1 MTFLNTLKLCTVAVS
16 LGDTAT
22 LIEHPALMTHAV
34 IPKEEREMLGI
45 TDDLIRVSV
54 GLEDVADIKAD
65 LEQALD
71 GI

>member
-1 MTFLNTLKLCTVAVS
+1 
-16 LGDTAT
+16 
-22 LIEHPALMTHAV
+22 
-34 IPKEEREMLGI
+34 MLGI

>member
-1 MTFLNTLKLCTVAVS
+1 
-16 LGDTAT
+16 
-22 LIEHPALMTHAV
+22 MTHAV

>member
-1 MTFLNTLKLCTVAVS
+1 VTFLNTLKLCTVAVS

-22 LIEHPALMTHAV
+22 LIEHPGLMTHAV

-45 TDDLIRVSV
+45 TDDLIRLSA

-71 GI
+71 AI

>member
-1 MTFLNTLKLCTVAVS
+1 LNTLKLCTVAVS

-22 LIEHPALMTHAV
+22 LIEHPGLMTHAV
-34 IPKEEREMLGI
+34 IPKEERKMLGI

-71 GI
+71 AI

>member
-1 MTFLNTLKLCTVAVS
+1 
-16 LGDTAT
+16 
-22 LIEHPALMTHAV
+22 MTHAV

-54 GLEDVADIKAD
+54 GLEDVTDIKTD

-71 GI
+71 AI

>member
-1 MTFLNTLKLCTVAVS
+1 
-16 LGDTAT
+16 
-22 LIEHPALMTHAV
+22 MTHAV

-71 GI
+71 VI

>member
-1 MTFLNTLKLCTVAVS
+1 
-16 LGDTAT
+16 
-22 LIEHPALMTHAV
+22 MTHAV

-71 GI
+71 AI